1 MTHHIR
7 LYFLFI
13 ALSCFCFT
21 LNAQSNFGV
30 NVYSFSN
37 EKGYE
42 SLPYGDIKDLTGNP
56 ITQSDSFGMAQW
68 SGTNDKQAIVVSALG
83 YTSDTLNI
91 FPNEYAKVI
100 LYPEVLESTVIQSRR
115 NSRQLGVALNTTLLD
130 QVPKSDLVNKFS
142 KLAHQEHFNKMYLP
156 FRNDAHSDHKIVYD
170 SAITLAKSFRYK
182 SLESIYVYET
192 ISETEYG
199 FKPSLNFN
207 PNLFIDISKFLK
219 QKISIMN
226 VYKNEILE
234 FPFPR
239 SEDCIESLAKLRG
252 SQIDCNAAEAFMII
266 KEKK

>member
-1 MTHHIR
+1 MNKILIVAPHPDDETLGCGGAILKHIE
-7 LYFLFI
+7 
-13 ALSCFCFT
+13 
-21 LNAQSNFGV
+21 N
-30 NVYSFSN
+30 
-37 EKGYE
+37 
-42 SLPYGDIKDLTGNP
+42 GDEVHWL
-56 ITQSDSFGMAQW
+56 
-68 SGTNDKQAIVVSALG
+68 IVTKMSKKVG
-83 YTSDTLNI
+83 YTQDEIDEKTKEI
-91 FPNEYAKVI
+91 NEVKNLFGFKKIHQFGYD
-100 LYPEVLESTVIQSRR
+100 
-115 NSRQLGVALNTTLLD
+115 TTLLD

-226 VYKNEILE
+226 IYKNEILE